1 MQTSPQ
7 MLKEVT
13 DVLTI
18 CGNKAKFKDHER
30 YKALCAG
37 AAMAA
42 QATPPKEGLVVP
54 NHAFIDPSHPTAST
68 GPSVSN
74 LFEAEEICD
83 DFGGD
88 RCYCKGGIYVSGK
101 CVPHNHDT
109 TKQNTEGLGPT
120 TTLHTTTEILP
131 YVSTPLPGNTCEY
144 CAYCPGKSKEKERHT
159 LPFEIGCSYCF
170 CRKCSCHHIN

>member
-1 MQTSPQ
+1 

-18 CGNKAKFKDHER
+18 CGNQANFKDNER

-37 AAMAA
+37 AAIAA
-42 QATPPKEGLVVP
+42 QATPPEEVKPAEGL
-54 NHAFIDPSHPTAST
+54 AFIESSHPTAST
-68 GPSVSN
+68 EHTVSN
-74 LFEAEEICD
+74 MFEAETTTPLPPLPTD
-83 DFGGD
+83 AL
-88 RCYCKGGIYVSGK
+88 STA
-101 CVPHNHDT
+101 PT
-109 TKQNTEGLGPT
+109 TKENREGLGQT

-144 CAYCPGKSKEKERHT
+144 CAYCPGKSKEKERDN
-159 LPFEIGCSYCF
+159 LPFIIGGCDYCF